1 MAEYTGVPRNA
12 DTARESSERKLRV
25 LLVLNSYQQ
34 DGPGNLMFHLCQRL
48 VADPGLV
55 IETVSLSR
63 TGELLHPLRDLGISS
78 SFVSTRG
85 RGGMRRLLHWA
96 DEIGHR
102 TNPPDVIHTNLL
114 WPDLVLR
121 FVRRRIP
128 SAKLA
133 CTIHGLHAVDEKG
146 AAAGVAY
153 RVLDRF
159 SRSRVDAFVAISGH
173 VRETMLAA
181 GYPADRTHV
190 ITNGVD
196 AVQIFPVS
204 EPTREETRYML
215 NVEGT
220 GPLIV
225 CAGNLIELK
234 GPFVSLKAFA
244 LVREKHP
251 DATLV
256 FIGEGPLR
264 DALEREAEAQK
275 LPVRFIGHL
284 SRMLPQ
290 VLGSADVVVHPSR
303 VEGFGLIV
311 AETLAAGTPVVCG
324 DTGGMREVVQEG
336 ISGHLVDPQQPSQ
349 IAARVLD
356 LLADRHRARAMG
368 MAGREHVAAHFEIG
382 RTADAYLALWKKLCS
397 PSKIGMA

>member
-12 DTARESSERKLRV
+12 DPARDSSERKLRV

-48 VADPGLV
+48 MAEPGLV
-55 IETVSLSR
+55 IETVALSR

-78 SFVSTRG
+78 SVVPTRG
-85 RGGMRRLLHWA
+85 RGGFARLRQWA
-96 DEIGHR
+96 EEVGKR
-102 TNPPDVIHTNLL
+102 TNPPDVVHTNLL

-121 FVRRRIP
+121 LVRRRIP
-128 SAKLA
+128 SARLA
-133 CTIHGLHAVDEKG
+133 STIHGLHAVSEKG
-146 AAAGVAY
+146 AAKGVAY
-153 RVLDRF
+153 RVLDRL

-173 VRETMLAA
+173 VRETMLAN
-181 GYPADRTHV
+181 GYPADRTLV
-190 ITNGVD
+190 IPNGVD

-215 NVEGT
+215 NVEGS
-220 GPLIV
+220 GPLVV

-234 GPFVSLKAFA
+234 GPFVTLNAFA
-244 LVREKHP
+244 LVHEKHP
-251 DATLV
+251 DATLA

-264 DALEREAEAQK
+264 ESLEREAEARK

-303 VEGFGLIV
+303 IEGFGLIV

-324 DTGGMREVVQEG
+324 DAGGMRELVQDG
-336 ISGHLVDPQQPSQ
+336 VSGYLVDPTQPAQ
-349 IAARVLD
+349 IAARIND
-356 LLADRHRARAMG
+356 LLADRHRARTMG
-368 MAGREHVAAHFEIG
+368 MAGREHVAANYEIG
-382 RTADAYLALWKKLCS
+382 RTAEAYLALWRKLSS
-397 PSKIGMA
+397 PSKMGIS